1 MGNNGPGRCSRG
13 RTLLQYLPCCP
24 TGNADRKLILGGLS
38 WAIESFTAVN
48 CFLTRRAAGTVYA
61 VSCSSLQLATG
72 SVWVRKEKRRRRS
85 GNARRTFV
93 ENAEGV
99 RAIRGGRSLR
109 TPKAFANCSP
119 GLPQP
124 WVNSY
129 RKQFQRCKRWRM
141 CAVGLYRQRFQR
153 FSSLGFVTP
162 KVVADSNRWAGI
174 SERLR
179 RFASRL

>member
-24 TGNADRKLILGGLS
+24 TGNADRKLILAGLS

-85 GNARRTFV
+85 GNTPRTFV
-93 ENAEGV
+93 G
-99 RAIRGGRSLR
+99 

-141 CAVGLYRQRFQR
+141 CAVGLYSQRFQR
-153 FSSLGFVTP
+153 FSSLGFCDP
-162 KVVADSNRWAGI
+162 QGCR
-174 SERLR
+174 RLQP
-179 RFASRL
+179 LGWN